1 MMAPDIR
8 LPEISGG
15 STEAQLRQL
24 QSYLYGLASQ
34 LQYAFDTVAAQQA
47 EAPAAPVSRE
57 KTPAETFTS
66 IKSLIIKSADIVDS
80 YTERISRSLAG
91 TYIAQS
97 EFGLFR
103 QETQQRIEEN
113 AEGIT
118 RSFRNLQ
125 EILGAVEGIEDRLTE
140 VNAYI
145 RTGLL
150 YTDSQGTPIYGVE
163 IGQQEHRDGT
173 VQFRKY
179 ARLTADRLGF
189 YDSNDTEVAYISD
202 YRLHITTAD
211 IHTLTAEEAAVAR
224 LQIGDYIWRQT
235 SDGHLTLS

>member
-1 MMAPDIR
+1 MGLDIR

-24 QSYLYGLASQ
+24 QSYLYSLASQ
-34 LQYAFDTVAAQQA
+34 LQYAFDTVAAEQA
-47 EAPAAPVSRE
+47 AAPAIPVSRE

-91 TYIAQS
+91 SYAAQS
-97 EFGLFR
+97 EFGQFR
-103 QETQQRIEEN
+103 QETEQRVEEN
-113 AEGIT
+113 AEQIDRG
-118 RSFRNLQ
+118 FRNLQ
-125 EILGAVEGIEDRLTE
+125 ELLSSVEGIESSLME

-150 YTDSQGTPIYGVE
+150 YSDDLGTPVYGVE
-163 IGQQEHRDGT
+163 IGQQEHRDGA
-173 VQFRKY
+173 VQFRKF
-179 ARLTADRLGF
+179 ARLTADRLCF

-202 YRLHITTAD
+202 YRLHVTAAD
-211 IHTLTAEEAAVAR
+211 IRMLTAEEATVTR
-224 LQIGDYIWRQT
+224 LQIGDYTWRRT